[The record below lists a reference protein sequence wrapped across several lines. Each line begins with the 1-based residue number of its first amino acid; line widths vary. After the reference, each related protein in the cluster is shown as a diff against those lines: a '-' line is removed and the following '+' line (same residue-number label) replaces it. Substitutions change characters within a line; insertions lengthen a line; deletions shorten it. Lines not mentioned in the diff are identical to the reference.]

1 MWTSSNEAVA
11 TVNDNGEVQT
21 LAAGEATI
29 TATDA
34 SQPSLSASAQVR
46 VRTISEDAGIELADT
61 QVTLKVGETAPVKA
75 YLAPSLKDRAVTWSV
90 EPADLATVAADTDTR
105 KATLTAGDHAGSGT
119 LTATVT
125 TEAGAAKTASI
136 PVTVR
141 SADADD
147 FEISED
153 GVLVKYKG
161 SATEVTLPDT
171 VTSIGERAFAS
182 STVESVTIPA
192 SVRSIGLEAFIYS
205 SLKKITFV
213 DDEAHPA
220 QLTTIADRAF
230 ANTSLEAIE
239 LPRSVVTIGAEVFDY
254 NSALT
259 TIKLGPNVAAD
270 SVTSGYAETAALTSV
285 EVDPANPNFESVD
298 GVMYSKDHSRL
309 ILYPAAKNTGG
320 AYTVLDGV
328 ATIAP
333 KAFQKAGITSV
344 TLPDSLRSIG
354 DEAFRLSALTA
365 VALPEKFETVGTCA
379 FCSADKLAR
388 IDLGGTISLG
398 GSAFESTSAKEGVNF
413 RPELKRLT
421 TIGDFAFSRTAQSS
435 VVLPDSVTTVG
446 EQAFSESTAL
456 TSFHIGAGVTSF
468 AETALYNDRKIATL
482 TVSADNPVYS
492 AERNVLYR
500 KAEDG
505 LHLMLSPAA
514 NTLTDYTVRAGTVEI
529 GASAFANNKTL
540 TRVVLPEGLKVI
552 GDDAF
557 AGTTALT
564 ELVVPESVERSS
576 GVVGNSLELV
586 EYGSKVTSIRME
598 GSWVPMPRRIVVR
611 GGVDG
616 SFVYDGRPTN
626 GRRQS
631 AYFGEGMTRVSF
643 GVDVPRVL
651 VLPSTLTRLD
661 LEPELSDE
669 KKDDTHVY
677 VAAAEGTS
685 AWNVAKDALEAA
697 GIDPSHLHTYTGASM
712 TLSGAGIA
720 EAGGAYTYAGEVGAP
735 VDVTATVSDGIAGTQ
750 QVRAVQI
757 GADGTETLVRD
768 WTTVTDGGDRAAA
781 SSVTFPWT
789 PSAADVSLRVQV
801 RDASYLTS
809 TLMVKLPGTPEPTP
823 APTPDPTPAPT
834 PDPTPAPTPD
844 PTPAPTPDPTPA
856 PEPTPDPAPAPQ
868 GGQWVS
874 DSTGWWYR
882 YADGTYPTNQ
892 MVQIG
897 GSTYRFGA
905 DGYMRTGWV
914 SEAGTW
920 FYHDA
925 SGAQASGWVK
935 DGSSWYYL
943 DPATGQMATGWIL
956 KGLTWYYLNPAG
968 GAMATGWVNDGS
980 SWYYMAPSG
989 ALTTGWLKDGGS
1001 WYYLSTDS
1009 GAMVTGWVQLGA
1021 SWYYLQP
1028 GSGVMATGWV
1038 KLGDD
1043 WYYFNPSNG
1052 VMATGSQWIGWR
1064 SYRFADSGQLI
1075 S

>member
-1 MWTSSNEAVA
+1 M
-11 TVNDNGEVQT
+11 
-21 LAAGEATI
+21 
-29 TATDA
+29 
-34 SQPSLSASAQVR
+34 
-46 VRTISEDAGIELADT
+46 
-61 QVTLKVGETAPVKA
+61 
-75 YLAPSLKDRAVTWSV
+75 
-90 EPADLATVAADTDTR
+90 
-105 KATLTAGDHAGSGT
+105 
-119 LTATVT
+119 
-125 TEAGAAKTASI
+125 
-136 PVTVR
+136 
-141 SADADD
+141 
-147 FEISED
+147 
-153 GVLVKYKG
+153 
-161 SATEVTLPDT
+161 
-171 VTSIGERAFAS
+171 
-182 STVESVTIPA
+182 
-192 SVRSIGLEAFIYS
+192 
-205 SLKKITFV
+205 
-213 DDEAHPA
+213 
-220 QLTTIADRAF
+220 
-230 ANTSLEAIE
+230 
-239 LPRSVVTIGAEVFDY
+239 
-254 NSALT
+254 
-259 TIKLGPNVAAD
+259 
-270 SVTSGYAETAALTSV
+270 
-285 EVDPANPNFESVD
+285 
-298 GVMYSKDHSRL
+298 
-309 ILYPAAKNTGG
+309 
-320 AYTVLDGV
+320 
-328 ATIAP
+328 
-333 KAFQKAGITSV
+333 
-344 TLPDSLRSIG
+344 TLPDSLREIK

-365 VALPEKFETVGTCA
+365 VTLPEKFETVGTCA
-379 FCSADKLAR
+379 FCSADKLAS

-398 GSAFESTSAKEGVNF
+398 GSAFESTSAKGGVNF
-413 RPELKRLT
+413 RPELGRLT

-435 VVLPDSVTTVG
+435 VSLPDSVTTVG

-482 TVSADNPVYS
+482 TVADGNPVYS
-492 AERNVLYR
+492 AEHNVLYR
-500 KAEDG
+500 KADDG

-529 GASAFANNKTL
+529 GATAFANNKTL

-564 ELVVPESVERSS
+564 ELVIPESVERSS
-576 GVVGNSLELV
+576 GVTGNSLELV

-677 VAAAEGTS
+677 VAAAEGEP

-697 GIDPSHLHTYTGASM
+697 GIDASHLHTYTGASM
-712 TLSGAGIA
+712 TLAGTNIA
-720 EAGGAYTYAGEVGAP
+720 EAGGSYTYTGAIGAS
-735 VDVTATVSDGIAGTQ
+735 VDVTAEVVGGIAGTQ

-768 WTTVTDGGDRAAA
+768 WKTVTDGGDRAAA

-809 TLMVKLPGTPEPTP
+809 ALMIKLPG
-823 APTPDPTPAPT
+823 TPDPTPAPEPT

-856 PEPTPDPAPAPQ
+856 PEPDPAPAPQ
-868 GGQWVS
+868 EGQWVS
-874 DSTGWWYR
+874 DSVGWWYR
-882 YADGTYPTNQ
+882 YADGTYPANKT
-892 MVQIG
+892 VQIG
-897 GSTYRFGA
+897 NSIYRFGA

-914 SEAGTW
+914 SEAGSW

-925 SGAQASGWVK
+925 SGTQASGWVK

-943 DPATGQMATGWIL
+943 DPATGRMVTGWL
-956 KGLTWYYLNPAG
+956 LDGPTWYYLTPG
-968 GAMATGWVNDGS
+968 SGAMATGWVKDGS
-980 SWYYMAPSG
+980 SWYFMHSSG
-989 ALTTGWLKDGGS
+989 ALTTGWLKDGGF

-1009 GAMVTGWVQLGA
+1009 GAMYTGGHWI
-1021 SWYYLQP
+1021 
-1028 GSGVMATGWV
+1028 GW
-1038 KLGDD
+1038 K
-1043 WYYFNPSNG
+1043 WYYFAENG
-1052 VMATGSQWIGWR
+1052 QWNG
-1064 SYRFADSGQLI
+1064 
-1075 S
+1075 